1 MIVAMSPPAE
11 PAPAVAPMPPS
22 SVIDDFLDAG
32 THRAL
37 LDYTLAN
44 VERFQPATVY
54 RPGGMRVDTDARDN
68 LKLSDLGPLKEPVGE
83 RMLAALPGLASALGC
98 SFPPGAMLELELT
111 AYGDGAFYRAHTDT
125 GLPGAVDP
133 DRKVERDPRLLSA
146 VYYFHRQPKAFDGGA
161 LRLFRWGDCDVADPA
176 NYRDF
181 EPADN
186 RLVTFLS
193 WSRHEVRPVAC
204 PSRRFEDYR
213 FAINCWFRALL
224 PA

>member
-1 MIVAMSPPAE
+1 
-11 PAPAVAPMPPS
+11 MPPS
-22 SVIDDFLDAG
+22 NVIDDFLDPV
-32 THRAL
+32 THGAL

-44 VERFQPATVY
+44 ASRFQPATVY
-54 RPGGMRVDTDARDN
+54 RPAGMQVDTAARDN
-68 LKLSDLGPLKEPVGE
+68 LKLSDLGPLADPIRE
-83 RMLAALPGLASALGC
+83 RMLAALPGLAQSLGC

-125 GLPGAVDP
+125 GLPGTSDP
-133 DRKVERDPRLLSA
+133 DRPAEPDPRLLSA
-146 VYYFHRQPKAFDGGA
+146 VYYFHRRPKAFEGGA
-161 LRLFRWGDCDVADPA
+161 LRLYRWGECDQEDPA

-193 WSRHEVRPVAC
+193 WSRHEVRRVRC

-224 PA
+224 PS